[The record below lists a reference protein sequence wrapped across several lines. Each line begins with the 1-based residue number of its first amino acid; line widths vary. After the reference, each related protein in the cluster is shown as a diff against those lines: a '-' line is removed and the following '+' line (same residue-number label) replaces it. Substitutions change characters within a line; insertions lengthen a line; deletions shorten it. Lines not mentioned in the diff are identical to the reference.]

1 MRDPSDSKAS
11 PAGSTGADSGF
22 DRRTLLGGTAALAL
36 LGNLTARIAAAAD
49 NQGLAPR
56 AADPAGRPTVLI
68 TGANRGIGLEFARR
82 YGERGYRVIA
92 TCRSPA
98 TADDLNAVAKA
109 NPAVTVDALDVLD
122 HAGVDALSAR
132 LADQPI
138 DILLNNAGIG
148 GGMENQLFGKLNYE
162 TFYEVMAVNA
172 VGPIKVCEAFLK
184 QVQAS
189 GQKKMITVSSSQGS
203 IGSVDQPRLYWYRA
217 SKAAV
222 NMLMANLA
230 LQVKGRGIVVGLVTP
245 GATDTD
251 FMKGLPKKML
261 RPVADAVTDMLREI
275 DGLDLARTGSFLD
288 TRGAILPW

>member
-1 MRDPSDSKAS
+1 M
-11 PAGSTGADSGF
+11 
-22 DRRTLLGGTAALAL
+22 
-36 LGNLTARIAAAAD
+36 
-49 NQGLAPR
+49 
-56 AADPAGRPTVLI
+56 ADPDNRPGRRKFLKDAAVLATLGPLMERLSAQEAPAAPPATSSASRAVSVLI

-82 YGERGYRVIA
+82 YAARGYRVLA

-98 TADDLNAVAKA
+98 AAPELKVLAEKF
-109 NPAVTVDALDVLD
+109 PLVTLHTLDVVD
-122 HAGVDALSAR
+122 HAGIDALAQS

-148 GGMENQLFGKLNYE
+148 GGAENQLFTKLNYDS
-162 TFYEVMAVNA
+162 FGEVMAVNA

-184 QVQAS
+184 HVQA
-189 GQKKMITVSSSQGS
+189 GNQKKMITVSSSQGS
-203 IGSVDQPRLYWYRA
+203 IGSVDAPRLYWYRS

-230 LQVKGRGIVVGLVTP
+230 LQLKGRGITIGLVTP

-251 FMKGLPKKML
+251 FMKGLPKRML

-275 DGLDLARTGSFLD
+275 DRVDITRTGQFVD
-288 TRGAILPW
+288 TTGERLPW